1 MRKEIIIREK
11 EHLGGRTERITTPQ
25 KERLKEKG
33 TRQTLPP
40 PPYSI
45 FLHCAHSPTPP
56 PVRCLPKLQ
65 KGLCSKWEWKMEP
78 PNKHTR
84 SNEEL
89 TISHSFPDLSSLPE
103 PVLVHILSYMDPKE
117 AVQTCILSK
126 RWRRLWT
133 LIPSL
138 NLTNS
143 RFKGNDAAFV
153 HFVTSMLYFRGASKL
168 DSFSLH
174 FNASQHVA
182 DEELCQ
188 IHVGVATSW
197 IYSVLSCKPLVIS
210 LELHKLPYLKL
221 PHALF
226 TCASLEQLEG
236 ILSGCPL
243 LEELSLIHCILEF
256 SEMKSDLLSCLSI
269 TSCRGS
275 KVVEIFMPSL
285 ISLHLTNQCPEIIKL
300 SLKNTPSLVKVF
312 VFYSHYAVSHFSGA
326 LEFFKCLTA
335 VPVID
340 LEFCGSGVKDLL
352 EIIIPNCPIFHNL
365 KQLSFGEWGT
375 NEKLDVLFQLLQHTP
390 NLEKLTIVHKK
401 VECSRRAKQ
410 KVATIEIPFRC
421 EKLKVIEVKYS
432 DPSGVH
438 ELIDVF
444 LRNTSHGKRL
454 RIDYSRS

>member
-1 MRKEIIIREK
+1 
-11 EHLGGRTERITTPQ
+11 
-25 KERLKEKG
+25 
-33 TRQTLPP
+33 
-40 PPYSI
+40 
-45 FLHCAHSPTPP
+45 
-56 PVRCLPKLQ
+56 
-65 KGLCSKWEWKMEP
+65 MEP
-78 PNKHTR
+78 SNKLTR

-103 PVLVHILSYMDPKE
+103 PVLVHILSFMDPKE

-168 DSFSLH
+168 DTFSLH

-210 LELHKLPYLKL
+210 LELHKFPYLKL

-226 TCASLEQLEG
+226 TCASLEQLELKLIFYINNAESPGPKYVNLPNLKKLTLSLLKLNDPVMQG

-243 LEELSLIHCILEF
+243 LEELNLSHCVLKF

-285 ISLHLTNQCPEIIKL
+285 ISLHLTNQCLEIIKL

-312 VFYSHYAVSHFSGA
+312 VFYSQYAVSHSSGA
-326 LEFFKCLTA
+326 LEFFRCLTA

-340 LEFCGSGVKDLL
+340 LEFFGSGVKDLL

-444 LRNTSHGKRL
+444 LRNTSHGERL
-454 RIDYSRS
+454 RIDYSRSECVI